1 MKVYINNKRIN
12 SKVLCEEY
20 FSLQVDF
27 GYEPN
32 KVNSY
37 FQISKGNS
45 QSLEFSLNESNEL
58 SKVMILCSN
67 DYNVQNDEFKIC
79 DCVEGVISFEK
90 FTNIESEFFE
100 ITVYTNAIKLLFSTA
115 NVSRKLKQDNLVLS
129 LDESDNI
136 VSLTVVNLKEKERQ
150 HILDE
155 LQYSKEEKQCY

>member
-1 MKVYINNKRIN
+1 MKVHINNKRIN

-79 DCVEGVISFEK
+79 D
-90 FTNIESEFFE
+90 
-100 ITVYTNAIKLLFSTA
+100 
-115 NVSRKLKQDNLVLS
+115 
-129 LDESDNI
+129 
-136 VSLTVVNLKEKERQ
+136 
-150 HILDE
+150 
-155 LQYSKEEKQCY
+155 